1 MVLAVGAEAVVEAVV
16 EAEVVEVVE
25 VAVMVLEIAY
35 WYQAYLYSPE
45 QPGVVSIVE
54 SFDEECTSG

>member
-16 EAEVVEVVE
+16 EVEVEVVE

-45 QPGVVSIVE
+45 QPGVVSIVG